1 MNYHIKLDTEK
12 DIKKETKRLAKENGW
27 DKIHTLSYL
36 RTKYE
41 SENRT
46 EEAAIVSKLI
56 SKEEGDEIRE
66 YDGN

>member
-1 MNYHIKLDTEK
+1 MT
-12 DIKKETKRLAKENGW
+12 
-27 DKIHTLSYL
+27 DKIHVLSYL

-41 SENRT
+41 SENRS

-56 SKEEGDEIRE
+56 SKEEVDEIRE

>member
-1 MNYHIKLDTEK
+1 MAGIRFMHYHFCVPN
-12 DIKKETKRLAKENGW
+12 TKVRIG
-27 DKIHTLSYL
+27 
-36 RTKYE
+36 
-41 SENRT
+41 T

>member
-27 DKIHTLSYL
+27 DKIHALSYL